1 MTTMRDG
8 ELSLMQQI
16 RTVGSA
22 LGIQATS
29 LPHLVRGLRR
39 EGDGSGWAAPVPP
52 DSRLC
57 RSALDEAT
65 QVLTPALLA
74 HSLRCWEFGMALAQ
88 VDNLRPDPEALYV
101 ACVLHDVAVGESA
114 DPTVGCFALL
124 GARRARA
131 FVLDRG
137 ATPELGECVH
147 TAIARHMDPATPR
160 DHGAEAA
167 LLHDAAHLDVTGLRA
182 YQLDSRQL
190 AAIDARHD
198 RAGFAAEFT
207 ATMRDEARIRP
218 RSTAATLWRSG
229 MRVAITLNPLDR

>member
-1 MTTMRDG
+1 
-8 ELSLMQQI
+8 
-16 RTVGSA
+16 
-22 LGIQATS
+22 
-29 LPHLVRGLRR
+29 
-39 EGDGSGWAAPVPP
+39 
-52 DSRLC
+52 
-57 RSALDEAT
+57 
-65 QVLTPALLA
+65 
-74 HSLRCWEFGMALAQ
+74 MALAQ
-88 VDNLRPDPEALYV
+88 VDNLRPDPRRSTSPG
-101 ACVLHDVAVGESA
+101 LHDVAVGSGQN
-114 DPTVGCFALL
+114 PTVGCFALL

-131 FVLDRG
+131 FVFDRG

-207 ATMRDEARIRP
+207 ATMRDEARIRAP
-218 RSTAATLWRSG
+218 TAATLWRSG